1 MPRRIANG
9 NNMKGSWKI
18 WRNGIMLN
26 EGGEHMTFTMLI
38 KPFFVYFSV
47 RIFGKWFRVHNG
59 H

>member
-1 MPRRIANG
+1 
-9 NNMKGSWKI
+9 MKGSWKI